1 MSQRLPK
8 LALVALLVLAC
19 FGASACK
26 TDPKD
31 VVIAVES
38 LDPEHGGVAG
48 EQPVTIHGDFRTDI
62 GYTVYFGTTR
72 ADHVSVRDEHELVAI
87 APHVNGPGKVDVVVI
102 ADTGPGFRMK
112 EAFLYQEAGGNIME
126 HVGAGAGTPGQQG
139 GNSNLAY

>member
-1 MSQRLPK
+1 MSQRLAK
-8 LALVALLVLAC
+8 IALVALLLV
-19 FGASACK
+19 GSAVTLGCE

-31 VVIAVES
+31 VVISIDS
-38 LDPEHGGVAG
+38 LEPDHGGVQG
-48 EQPVTIHGDFRTDI
+48 EQPVTIRGDFRTDI

-72 ADHVSVRDEHELVAI
+72 ADHVSVRDEHELVAL
-87 APHVNGPGKVDVVVI
+87 APRHERPGKVDIIVI

-126 HVGAGAGTPGQQG
+126 HVGSGAGQQGG